1 MFQNTDNETKLAEA
15 KDRAQLTATTAMS
28 VVHVALLRSL
38 IGGGPA
44 ANRYYYIVLV
54 LILMSL
60 VLQILAGL
68 IALALSHM
76 KSYYTKHQEDCCS
89 QLCSNLFSCHLGCD
103 MREEA
108 RRDDKYVVQTE
119 SGGADDGG
127 GGGGVDNR
135 GFNLTLTTARRGEV
149 TPTPDA
155 PLTGCCPL
163 MMTSVSVNVMP
174 EEDVRLEARS
184 NRLMADMME
193 SDLLVAAANVEIEH
207 QEKLRDETRRKRG
220 ELMASKPTEA
230 YATELKD
237 FDNSLAACE
246 MEISRYQR
254 TKRRNDVLHEQ
265 SDILSELA
273 GDATKRRILK
283 KLSFWQHDLNYILY
297 FVFIFNTFIA
307 GLGVTPT
314 VSNGVAN
321 VTK

>member
-54 LILMSL
+54 LIVMSL
-60 VLQILAGL
+60 ALQILAGL

-89 QLCSNLFSCHLGCD
+89 QLCSNLCSCRLGCD

-119 SGGADDGG
+119 SGGADG

-135 GFNLTLTTARRGEV
+135 GLNLTLTTARRDEV
-149 TPTPDA
+149 TPTPYA
-155 PLTGCCPL
+155 PPTGCCPWVL
-163 MMTSVSVNVMP
+163 TSVSVNVMP
-174 EEDVRLEARS
+174 QEDARLEARTD
-184 NRLMADMME
+184 RLVAEMME
-193 SDLLVAAANVEIEH
+193 SDLLVAAADVEIEY
-207 QEKLRDETRRKRG
+207 QEKLRDETIRKRG
-220 ELMASKPTEA
+220 ELMV
-230 YATELKD
+230 KD
-237 FDNSLAACE
+237 FDKSLAACE
-246 MEISRYQR
+246 VKIAIYQR
-254 TKRRNDVLHEQ
+254 TKRRNDVIHAQ

-273 GDATKRRILK
+273 EDATKRRILK
-283 KLSFWQHDLNYILY
+283 RLSFWQHYLNYILY
-297 FVFIFNTFIA
+297 FVFIFNIFIT
-307 GLGVTPT
+307 GLGVAPT
-314 VSNGVAN
+314 VSSGVAN
-321 VTK
+321 ATK